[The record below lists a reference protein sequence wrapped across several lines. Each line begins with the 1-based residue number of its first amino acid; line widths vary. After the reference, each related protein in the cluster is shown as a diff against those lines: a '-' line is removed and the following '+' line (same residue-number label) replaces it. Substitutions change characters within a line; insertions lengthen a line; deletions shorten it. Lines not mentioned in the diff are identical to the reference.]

1 MKRID
6 INYII
11 ELQDDE
17 VDEEME
23 RLKWVL
29 PDILGVDDYK
39 INIEIESVKEKICN
53 NHNFI

>member
-17 VDEEME
+17 VDEEIE

-39 INIEIESVKEKICN
+39 INIEIETVKEKICN
-53 NHNFI
+53 HNFI